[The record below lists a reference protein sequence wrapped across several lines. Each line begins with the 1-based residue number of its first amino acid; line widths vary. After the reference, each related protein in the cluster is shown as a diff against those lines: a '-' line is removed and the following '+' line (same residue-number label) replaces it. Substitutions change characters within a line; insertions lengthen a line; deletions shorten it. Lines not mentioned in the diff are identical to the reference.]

1 MYNDH
6 AVFEKNSVIFLRGDG
21 VSVKEDLKKLVASEI
36 LQFLKDDMIIGLGS
50 GSTMVFVIN
59 KIGEAIKGG
68 KFKRLF
74 GVPTSFQ
81 SEILGRENGIQIID
95 FNVADKIDL
104 AIDGADEIDPE
115 KNLIKGGGG
124 AHTREKYIDYFAER
138 FLVVADDS
146 KLVNKLGQGFA
157 VPVEVLPQ
165 AYQSVQKRLD
175 KMNAVTK
182 LRMAVKKAGPVIT
195 DQGNFIIDAKF
206 EDIENPKEMEIEI
219 NNIPGTLEN
228 GIFTTRVE
236 QVLIGNYSDGNM
248 QVIRL

>member
-1 MYNDH
+1 MN
-6 AVFEKNSVIFLRGDG
+6 
-21 VSVKEDLKKLVASEI
+21 VKEELKRLVAGEV
-36 LQFLKDDMIIGLGS
+36 LKYVENDMIVGLGS
-50 GSTMVFVIN
+50 GSTMAYVIN
-59 KIGEAIKGG
+59 LIGKSLKEG
-68 KFKRLF
+68 KLNRIF

-95 FNVADKIDL
+95 FNATDRIDL

-115 KNLIKGGGG
+115 KILIKGGGG

-146 KLVNKLGQGFA
+146 KLVRKLGQGFA

-165 AYQSVQKRLD
+165 AYRSVQKKLEE
-175 KMNAVTK
+175 MNTIVE

-195 DQGNFIIDAKF
+195 DQGNFILDAKF
-206 EDIENPKEMEIEI
+206 QYIEQPKEIEKEI
-219 NNIPGTLEN
+219 NNIPGVLEN
-228 GIFTTRVE
+228 GIFTASVE